1 MTFLINR
8 MTLVSSTG
16 FYIECATKERIL
28 YMKLGIYPG
37 SFDPVTLGHL
47 DIIERSSRLVDKLVL
62 GVLKNS
68 SKTPLF
74 SSKERV
80 ELLKYAT
87 KDIKNIEIIDYDGLL
102 VDFARELKADAII
115 RGLRAVTDFEYE
127 LQLAQTNKKLYPDVE
142 TIFLA
147 TNVNYAYLSSSVV
160 REIAKYGGD
169 IKQFVPESI
178 VQSVYDK
185 YTTIRR
191 V

>member
-1 MTFLINR
+1 
-8 MTLVSSTG
+8 
-16 FYIECATKERIL
+16 
-28 YMKLGIYPG
+28 MKIGIYPG

-47 DIIERSSRLVDKLVL
+47 DIIERSSKLVDKLII
-62 GVLKNS
+62 GVLVNS

-74 SSKERV
+74 TDRERV
-80 ELLKYAT
+80 ELLNKAT
-87 KDIKNIEIIDYDGLL
+87 SHINNIEIVSYNGLL
-102 VDFARELKADAII
+102 VDFAKERQADVII

-147 TNVNYAYLSSSVV
+147 TNVNFAYLSSSVV

-191 V
+191 S

>member
-1 MTFLINR
+1 
-8 MTLVSSTG
+8 
-16 FYIECATKERIL
+16 
-28 YMKLGIYPG
+28 MKIGIYPG

-47 DIIERSSRLVDKLVL
+47 DIIERSSKLVDKLII
-62 GVLKNS
+62 GVLLNS
-68 SKTPLF
+68 SKSPLF
-74 SSKERV
+74 TDKERV
-80 ELLKYAT
+80 DLLYKAT
-87 KDIKNIEIIDYDGLL
+87 SHLNNIEIQSYNGLL
-102 VDFARELKADAII
+102 VDFAKEQQADVII

-127 LQLAQTNKKLYPDVE
+127 LQLAQTNKKLYPEVE

-160 REIAKYGGD
+160 REIARYGGD

-191 V
+191 S

>member
-1 MTFLINR
+1 
-8 MTLVSSTG
+8 
-16 FYIECATKERIL
+16 
-28 YMKLGIYPG
+28 MKIGIYPG

-47 DIIERSSRLVDKLVL
+47 DIIERSSKLVDKLII
-62 GVLKNS
+62 GVLVNS

-74 SSKERV
+74 SGEERV
-80 ELLKYAT
+80 NLLHKVT
-87 KDIKNIEIIDYDGLL
+87 SHIENVEIVSYNGLL
-102 VDFARELKADAII
+102 VNFAKERNADVII

-160 REIAKYGGD
+160 REIARYGGD

-178 VQSVYDK
+178 VQSVYDIYNTNGSK
-185 YTTIRR
+185 
-191 V
+191 

>member
-1 MTFLINR
+1 
-8 MTLVSSTG
+8 
-16 FYIECATKERIL
+16 
-28 YMKLGIYPG
+28 MKIGIYPG

-47 DIIERSSRLVDKLVL
+47 DIIERSCKLVDKLIL
-62 GVLKNS
+62 GVLVNS
-68 SKTPLF
+68 SKSPLF
-74 SSKERV
+74 TDKERV
-80 ELLKYAT
+80 DLLYKAT
-87 KDIKNIEIIDYDGLL
+87 SHIKNIEIQSYNGLL
-102 VDFARELKADAII
+102 VDFAKERQADVII

-127 LQLAQTNKKLYPDVE
+127 LQLAQTNKKLYPEVE

-147 TNVNYAYLSSSVV
+147 TNVNFAYLSSSVV

-191 V
+191 S